1 MEYGQV
7 HFYKEMFEKIKT
19 TTYFCKR
26 YTFSLV
32 NCCQYGEAVNDFF
45 KKQYQEFASKAD
57 KIEY

>member
-1 MEYGQV
+1 
-7 HFYKEMFEKIKT
+7 MFEKIKT

-32 NCCQYGEAVNDFF
+32 NCRQYGEAVNDFF
-45 KKQYQEFASKAD
+45 KKQYQEFANKAD